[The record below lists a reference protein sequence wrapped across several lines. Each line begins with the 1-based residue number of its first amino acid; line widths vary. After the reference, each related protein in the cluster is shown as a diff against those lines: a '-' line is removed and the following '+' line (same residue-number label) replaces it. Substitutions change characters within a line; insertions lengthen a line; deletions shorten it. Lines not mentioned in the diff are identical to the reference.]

1 MTKHIPSG
9 FTADILIV
17 DDTPANLQ
25 LLVNLLAVQR
35 YRIRPVTS
43 GEAALKAVA
52 VQAPDLVLLDINMPG
67 MNGYEVCRRLKRD
80 PETAHIPIIF
90 ISALTEVT
98 EKVNAFSAGGV
109 DYVTKP
115 FQVEE
120 ILARVGT
127 HLALRRSRLELEQ
140 SLTRLRELEE
150 LRDSLTHMIAHDMRS
165 PLLSVG
171 LGLEIME
178 DEFQK
183 ADPRARKIITDA
195 RVCVKTLVGMVTQM
209 LDVSRLEHGNLPLVL
224 KEFDLA
230 KAGTE
235 VVDLLRGGREHE
247 FEIQADGPVAVFA
260 DQELLRRVLDNLINN
275 AIKYTPKQGRIT
287 LSIRYDGAGV
297 RVEVIDQGPGISAEK
312 QVRLFTKFGQL
323 EASDSKRGFG
333 LGLAFVRMAIE
344 AHGGKV
350 GISSQL
356 KQGSTF
362 WFTLPRRS
370 DQALNSQ
377 S

>member
-1 MTKHIPSG
+1 MTKRIPSG

-25 LLVNLLAVQR
+25 LLVNLLSVQR

-52 VQAPDLVLLDINMPG
+52 LQAPDLVLLDINMPG
-67 MNGYEVCRRLKRD
+67 MNGYEVCKRLKRD
-80 PETAHIPIIF
+80 PDTAHIPIIF
-90 ISALTEVT
+90 ISALTEVA

-140 SLTRLRELEE
+140 SLARLRELEE

-171 LGLEIME
+171 LGLEILE

-183 ADPRARKIITDA
+183 ADAPARKLITDA
-195 RVCVKTLVGMVTQM
+195 RACVSTLVGMVTQM
-209 LDVSRLEHGNLPLVL
+209 LDVSRLEHGNLPLER
-224 KEFDLA
+224 KDFDLA
-230 KAGTE
+230 KAAAE
-235 VVDLLRGGREHE
+235 VVELLQGSREHE
-247 FEIQADGPVAVFA
+247 FGIQADGPVMVSA
-260 DQELLRRVLDNLINN
+260 DRELLRRVLDNLITN
-275 AIKYTPKQGRIT
+275 AVKFTPKRGRIT
-287 LSIRYDGAGV
+287 VSLKPAGPDL
-297 RVEVIDQGPGISAEK
+297 RVEVVDQGPGISAEK
-312 QVRLFTKFGQL
+312 QARLFTKFGQL
-323 EASDSKRGFG
+323 EASEAKRGFG
-333 LGLAFVRMAIE
+333 LGLAFVRLAIE
-344 AHGGKV
+344 AHGGQV
-350 GISSQL
+350 GVSSQPG
-356 KQGSTF
+356 QGSTF
-362 WFTLPRRS
+362 WFTLPRRP
-370 DQALNSQ
+370 DQALKSP
-377 S
+377 

>member
-1 MTKHIPSG
+1 MTKRIPSG

-25 LLVNLLAVQR
+25 LLVNLLSVQR

-52 VQAPDLVLLDINMPG
+52 LQAPDLVLLDINMPG
-67 MNGYEVCRRLKRD
+67 MNGYEVCKRLKRD
-80 PETAHIPIIF
+80 PDTAHIPIIF
-90 ISALTEVT
+90 ISALTEVA

-140 SLTRLRELEE
+140 SLARLRELEE

-178 DEFQK
+178 DEFRL
-183 ADPRARKIITDA
+183 AEPPARKLITDA
-195 RVCVKTLVGMVTQM
+195 RVCVSTLVGMVTQM
-209 LDVSRLEHGNLPLVL
+209 LDVSRLEHGNLPLER
-224 KEFDLA
+224 KDFDLA
-230 KAGTE
+230 KAAAE
-235 VVDLLRGGREHE
+235 VVELLQGSREHE
-247 FEIQADGPVAVFA
+247 FGIQADGPVMVSA
-260 DQELLRRVLDNLINN
+260 DRELLRRVLDNLITN
-275 AIKYTPKQGRIT
+275 AVKFTPKQGRIT
-287 LSIRYDGAGV
+287 VSLKPAGPDL
-297 RVEVIDQGPGISAEK
+297 RVEVVDQGPGISAEK
-312 QVRLFTKFGQL
+312 QARLFTKFGQL
-323 EASDSKRGFG
+323 EASEAKRGFG
-333 LGLAFVRMAIE
+333 LGLAFVRLAIE
-344 AHGGKV
+344 AHGGQV
-350 GISSQL
+350 GVSSQPG
-356 KQGSTF
+356 QGSTF
-362 WFTLPRRS
+362 WFTLPRRP
-370 DQALNSQ
+370 DQALKSP
-377 S
+377 